1 MYEYR
6 EAYSEAFVTPN
17 SLDEA
22 LTQLGRSDPTFNQ
35 ELRRRLAPVH
45 DRFFTPPPKA
55 SDEGMDGLHTAPP
68 YMTEPDLRKV
78 AIEIAELALE
88 RGIDV
93 NVACDEDGS
102 TFLHL
107 CALLRN
113 STIAVEVVD
122 WLLAHGADPNRQRAD
137 GQTPLGLAVKFGRT
151 EVAEIMRA
159 NRTRD

>member
-1 MYEYR
+1 MNIGSAR
-6 EAYSEAFVTPN
+6 SEAFVAPK

-22 LTQLGRSDPTFNQ
+22 LTQLGRADPTFNQ
-35 ELRRRLAPVH
+35 ELRRRLAPVK

-55 SDEGMDGLHTAPP
+55 SDQGVDGLYMAPP

-78 AIEIAELALE
+78 AIEVAELALA

-93 NVACDEDGS
+93 NVAWLEDGS

-107 CALLRN
+107 CVLLRD
-113 STIAVEVVD
+113 STIAVEAVD

-137 GQTPLGLAVKFGRT
+137 GETPLGLAVKFGRT
-151 EVAEIMRA
+151 EVAEVMRA
-159 NRTRD
+159 HGTRD